1 MPTLEKAKENA
12 WKFYNIW
19 RTSKTFCPVLKS
31 EIRVSLKGWNH
42 LLGTSSHK
50 RQTKDI
56 IRRLKLLRLARKV
69 IEAADTTSK
78 RSNRHK
84 KSFYVLEKTIGE
96 KKIRVILV
104 EDRLGNKIFYSVM
117 DKKKG
122 APHASAL
129 RR

>member
-1 MPTLEKAKENA
+1 METLEEVKKKA
-12 WKFYNIW
+12 WKFYDVW
-19 RTSKTFCPVLKS
+19 RASKTFCPALKT

-42 LLGTSSHK
+42 LLGTGSHK

-69 IEAADTTSK
+69 IEAADTTS
-78 RSNRHK
+78 RISNRHK

-96 KKIRVILV
+96 KKIRVVLI